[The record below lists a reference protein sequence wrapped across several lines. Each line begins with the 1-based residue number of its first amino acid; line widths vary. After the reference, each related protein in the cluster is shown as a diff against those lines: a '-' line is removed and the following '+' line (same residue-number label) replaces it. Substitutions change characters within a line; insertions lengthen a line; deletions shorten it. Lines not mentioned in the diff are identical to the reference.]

1 MSVVSREPASGAGAE
16 DTRTGLPLV
25 ARTVV
30 LVRAAGPAAKTAGVA
45 ARDGARG
52 AATWAAPHVNA
63 ARAWTAPRIESG
75 GLAVRD
81 TVGPRI
87 YEVLAATARRVEV
100 TAPGA
105 DAGAPRRRRSRI
117 LAGAVVLTAAGAAA
131 AIVLRR
137 RKADGTGAV
146 PGQSAVTGSEP
157 QAAPDGQAQDGHVQ
171 DGQAQDGEAH
181 TDADGGAGAQSG
193 SRQSK
198 AT

>member
-1 MSVVSREPASGAGAE
+1 MSVLSREPASEAGAE
-16 DTRTGLPLV
+16 DTRGGLPPV

-45 ARDGARG
+45 ARDGARS

-75 GLAVRD
+75 GLIVRD

-100 TAPGA
+100 TAPRV
-105 DAGAPRRRRSRI
+105 DVDAPRRRWSRI
-117 LAGAVVLTAAGAAA
+117 LAGAAVLAAATVAA

-137 RKADGTGAV
+137 RNCDGTGGA
-146 PGQSAVTGSEP
+146 PGESAAAGTGP
-157 QAAPDGQAQDGHVQ
+157 QAAQ
-171 DGQAQDGEAH
+171 DGQAQDGQAH
-181 TDADGGAGAQSG
+181 ADGDGGAGVPDG
-193 SRQSK
+193 GTQSK